1 MREKFVH
8 DLPVFC
14 DGLSVVSTVH
24 VGIPISPP
32 APETFVRAKAACLQ
46 GSDHIL
52 VMHK

>member
-24 VGIPISPP
+24 VGIPIY
-32 APETFVRAKAACLQ
+32 VGAKAACLQ